1 MSDNVHYYSDF
12 GHVDPHATF
21 HHQHFQIVDLMM
33 LYFKGTVNG
42 LNPCALPHEPTEHI
56 MKHVE
61 ENNTSSEGEKKEQ
74 QKSRIKKLMT
84 G

>member
-1 MSDNVHYYSDF
+1 
-12 GHVDPHATF
+12 
-21 HHQHFQIVDLMM
+21 MM
-33 LYFKGTVNG
+33 LHCKRTMNG
-42 LNPCALPHEPTEHI
+42 LNLHALPYEPTEHNI
-56 MKHVE
+56 KHME